1 MKIFV
6 YYILEEIFM
15 ENMLDCAIVVD
26 VFRVIIIMV
35 IVIYVGVEVV

>member
-1 MKIFV
+1 MKIFI
-6 YYILEEIFM
+6 YYILEEIFI
-15 ENMLDCAIVVD
+15 ENMLDCVIVVD